1 MNDSLTRQMTAM
13 FGNANYAVTVNSSDL
28 SDEELNEAYSSTVG
42 DFHLDQ
48 IAGIEGVDGV
58 RASVETGVS
67 VSRGDSAISGEIIST
82 AAQKN
87 MLPVNITE
95 GDQPKDSNEVA
106 LPEDMAKQL
115 NVGIGDTVR
124 LTSQYAVGTDGKA
137 KADNVRVVGLTSD
150 PKRRLL
156 VLWWCDRR
164 IRQSACRNA
173 GNGRFRHHRNNN
185 GIPRP
190 CLGWK

>member
-1 MNDSLTRQMTAM
+1 
-13 FGNANYAVTVNSSDL
+13 
-28 SDEELNEAYSSTVG
+28 
-42 DFHLDQ
+42 
-48 IAGIEGVDGV
+48 
-58 RASVETGVS
+58 
-67 VSRGDSAISGEIIST
+67 
-82 AAQKN
+82 

-150 PKRRLL
+150 PNGAYSYYGGAIVGSDNLL
-156 VLWWCDRR
+156 AAMQGTDDFDTTGTTTVY
-164 IRQSACRNA
+164 
-173 GNGRFRHHRNNN
+173 
-185 GIPRP
+185 
-190 CLGWK
+190 